1 MSCKPP
7 NPNAAFDT
15 ERRHNRVM
23 KASSAA
29 LLRALMSYHPRIVA
43 TLRNA
48 NPMEQSK

>member
-15 ERRHNRVM
+15 ERRHNM
-23 KASSAA
+23 AMANASAA
-29 LLRALMSYHPRIVA
+29 LLRALISHHPRIVA
-43 TLRNA
+43 ALRRA